1 MKRKTRKNWALILV
15 CALIVGILP
24 IGNAPS
30 VLAEGE
36 LKNPTSNENG
46 VTTWDCVYFGSY
58 PQSDTN
64 KDGTVDE
71 KDSKEPIKWRV
82 LRVDENDAFLM
93 ADQNLDM
100 QKFNESVEDV
110 TWENCTL
117 RTWLNDQFYKEA
129 FTEAEQSAVI
139 KTTVD
144 TAGTSLITTEDNVY
158 LLDIDEVI
166 NKYGFVGNSF
176 NASKTRE
183 AKNTEYAKQ
192 QRGATSETE
201 GYKDNGS
208 WWLRS
213 KRDVNDVSSI
223 YVDHE
228 GKTAFDIV
236 DESFGVRPVLHLN
249 LSSASWKSAGTVSS
263 NGEETEESAAPF
275 PEATT
280 EPTAEPT
287 AEPAAKPTSEST
299 AKPAAGSTS
308 GPTAKATEAASPAVT
323 LSNPK
328 IVKNDKM
335 ASGQVVTWDSV
346 YFGSYPQAEVI
357 DTEMSKNYAAIGS
370 DYLKEGDLIVDDAL
384 YNDLL
389 TAPNAD
395 WDDRGNI
402 MLKGDKYHRILK
414 GDAISGEDGEESYYN
429 WSDSVTYHYFKYEP
443 IKWRVLSAEGNKALL
458 LSDLVLDNQHYQVEK
473 EGIGGVILLSTT
485 WARSSLRSWLNGYD
499 SSFNS
504 SERDYG
510 SRNFIDSAFTDEE
523 QAAVID
529 TSVTTGANSKYNTSG
544 GDDTTDKIFLL
555 SESEVCGTG
564 AAKKYGFASDAGTY
578 DEARRAKSS
587 TYTKAMGLS
596 WDVASPKYAG
606 NSMWWLRSRGDSQS
620 KFVYVG
626 NWGSSDLRG
635 FGSDYHFGV
644 RPALYVNLSGVSPE
658 LIRPAGTVSSGTE
671 EAGPSP
677 SPSAAP
683 AASQNPSVIPS
694 VSPSQNPVS
703 SASPS
708 QNPVSSAKPRQSP
721 VSSAKPS
728 QKPAST
734 AKPSKKPA
742 STVKPSSN
750 NNGSADTQGKV
761 RSTSSPVPA
770 YVTKSAPTVSKVK
783 SLKVKSGKKR
793 LTVTWKAVSG
803 AAGYQLQISTNK
815 NFRGAKKVVIRA
827 SRKKYV
833 AKRLKSRKKYFIR
846 IRAYKSYI
854 ITNNMKR
861 TVYGKWKKVGR
872 KTK

>member
-1 MKRKTRKNWALILV
+1 MKRKTRKSWALILV

-36 LKNPTSNENG
+36 LKNPTTDGNG

-58 PQSDTN
+58 LQSDTN
-64 KDGTVDE
+64 KDGTVDD

-93 ADQNLDM
+93 ADKILDM
-100 QKFNESVEDV
+100 KKFNESMEDV

-117 RTWLNDQFYKEA
+117 RTWLNDNFYKEA

-158 LLDIDEVI
+158 LLDTNEVI
-166 NKYGFVGNSF
+166 NKYGLVGNFSG
-176 NASKTRE
+176 ASKTRE
-183 AKNTEYAKQ
+183 AKNTEYAKKQ
-192 QRGATSETE
+192 GVTSSEAE

-208 WWLRS
+208 WWLRAKS
-213 KRDVNDVSSI
+213 DVNDVSSI
-223 YVDHE
+223 YVNYE
-228 GKTAFDIV
+228 GKTDFELV
-236 DESFGVRPVLHLN
+236 DGERVGVRPVLHLN
-249 LSSASWKSAGTVSS
+249 LPSSSWKSAGTVSS
-263 NGEETEESAAPF
+263 NGEETEEPATPS
-275 PEATT
+275 PEA
-280 EPTAEPT
+280 TAEPT
-287 AEPAAKPTSEST
+287 VEPSAEP
-299 AKPAAGSTS
+299 
-308 GPTAKATEAASPAVT
+308 TEAASPAVA
-323 LSNPK
+323 LSNPT

-357 DTEMSKNYAAIGS
+357 DTELSKNYSAIGS
-370 DYLKEGDLIVDDAL
+370 SYLNKGDLIVDDAL

-395 WDDRGNI
+395 WDASGNI
-402 MLKGDKYHRILK
+402 MLKGNKYRRILK
-414 GDAISGEDGEESYYN
+414 GDAIYSEDGEKGYYN

-443 IKWRVLSAEGNKALL
+443 IKWRVLSVEGNKALL
-458 LSDLVLDNQHYQVEK
+458 LSDVVLDNQHYQVEK
-473 EGIGGVILLSTT
+473 EAIGGVILLTTT
-485 WARSSLRSWLNGYD
+485 WAKSCLRSWLNGYD

-529 TSVTTGANSKYNTSG
+529 TTVTTGANSQYNTSG

-555 SESEVCGTG
+555 SESEVCGTET
-564 AAKKYGFASDAGTY
+564 AQKYGFVSDAETY
-578 DEARRAKSS
+578 DEARGAKSS
-587 TYTKAMGLS
+587 TYTKAMGQN
-596 WDVASPKYAG
+596 WDIETQKYAG
-606 NSMWWLRSRGDSQS
+606 NSMWWLRSRGDSES

-626 NWGSSDLRG
+626 NWGSPVLRG

-658 LIRPAGTVSSGTE
+658 LIRPAGTVSSNGTE

-683 AASQNPSVIPS
+683 SASE
-694 VSPSQNPVS
+694 SPTIAP

-708 QNPVSSAKPRQSP
+708 VAPSESSSPTNTPSAKPSQKPVSSAKPTNKP

-728 QKPAST
+728 QTPVS
-734 AKPSKKPA
+734 S
-742 STVKPSSN
+742 VKPSQ
-750 NNGSADTQGKV
+750 T
-761 RSTSSPVPA
+761 PA
-770 YVTKSAPTVSKVK
+770 SVTGSAPTVSKVK
-783 SLKVKSGKKR
+783 SLKAKAGTKR

-803 AAGYQLQISTNK
+803 VDGYQLQVSMKK
-815 NFRGAKKVVIRA
+815 NFKAAKKYTVRAFKKRYVVKKLKKK
-827 SRKKYV
+827 KKYYV
-833 AKRLKSRKKYFIR
+833 R

-854 ITNNMKR
+854 DANNR
-861 TVYGKWKKVGR
+861 RQTVYGKWKKISK